1 MINRYL
7 PFFAIFFGIC
17 TASPAALAQ
26 NCNVNYE
33 EMAKLITTEVG
44 AYNLWDTIQGEIES
58 DEVYKTGLLIENG
71 DLVVAGRGLSKKAE
85 NNQLVVARIGR
96 NGRVLWE
103 EFHKIVG
110 LEDVIRIEQ
119 HEKGFIIVGDQK
131 ADKGR
136 DAIWIGFFN
145 ALGSLLSEKQ
155 IINEKAELHAFDLMP
170 TKDRK
175 SYLLAATLKLDSLE
189 QPSSAVL
196 YQIDTTGK
204 VFQDKA
210 FINGMENR
218 ISGLDM
224 LGDGGVVAT
233 GYSFSE
239 DGRKNGWIMRL
250 NPDFGIDWQQLYPRG
265 AGAALVAGHSMLSN
279 TIAVVGTAAPAKK
292 GGLRAGWV
300 MVVSEDSGSVGW
312 QRFFTSE
319 QHYTGRDLN
328 VTEDGIISVMLDGD
342 KAGETI
348 EPEHIRLLTLN
359 PRGSMFSS
367 EPYINGEAVDGYQM
381 ILGPNKEHIVIGRTL
396 VERTAG
402 PAKPDEPKTDPK
414 AASAKTEPA
423 KVKVATVKT
432 QDAWIVATPS
442 TEPYKDPCIQ
452 SFNFL
457 P

>member
-7 PFFAIFFGIC
+7 SFFAIFLGIAA
-17 TASPAALAQ
+17 TSPAAFAQ

-44 AYNLWDTIQGEIES
+44 AYNLWDTIQGEIDR
-58 DEVYKTGLLIENG
+58 DEVYKTGLVIESG
-71 DLVVAGRGLSKKAE
+71 DLVVAGRALLKDAD
-85 NNQLVVARIGR
+85 NNQLVIARIGR

-103 EFHKIVG
+103 EFHAVAG

-119 HEKGFIIVGDQK
+119 HEKGFIVVGDQK
-131 ADKGR
+131 TEKGR

-145 ALGSLLSEKQ
+145 PLGSLLGQKQ
-155 IINEKAELHAFDLMP
+155 ITNSKAALHVYDMVPA
-170 TKDRK
+170 KDGK

-196 YQIDTTGK
+196 YQIDASGK

-218 ISGLDM
+218 IQGLDM
-224 LGDGGVVAT
+224 LDDGGVVAT
-233 GYSFSE
+233 GYSYGE
-239 DGRKNGWIMRL
+239 DGRKNGWIMHL

-265 AGAALVAGHSMLSN
+265 AGAALVAGHSMLN
-279 TIAVVGTAAPAKK
+279 NMIAVVGTAAPAKK

-300 MVVSEDSGSVGW
+300 MVVSEDSGTVGW

-367 EPYINGEAVDGYQM
+367 EPYINGQAVDGYQM
-381 ILGPNKEHIVIGRTL
+381 ILGPNLERIVIGRTL

-402 PAKPDEPKTDPK
+402 PSKAKEPKAEPK
-414 AASAKTEPA
+414 AAAKQ
-423 KVKVATVKT
+423 KVETVKT
-432 QDAWIVATPS
+432 QEGWIVAAPS
-442 TEPYKDPCIQ
+442 TEPYKDPCVQ